1 MAKGDI
7 NSENIF
13 VSCHKEFAKIQIGNE
28 SAK

>member
-13 VSCHKEFAKIQIGNE
+13 VTCHKEFAKIQIENE
-28 SAK
+28 YAK